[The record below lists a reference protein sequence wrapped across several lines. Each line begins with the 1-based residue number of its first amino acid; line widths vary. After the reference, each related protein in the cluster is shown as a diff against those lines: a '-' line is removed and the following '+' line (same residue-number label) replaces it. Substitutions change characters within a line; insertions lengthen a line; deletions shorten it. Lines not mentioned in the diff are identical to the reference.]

1 MNSTGRRDHEHEA
14 SNTEGVTA
22 ETTMAGGCASPN
34 FIFGKEFM
42 RHQHSGAV
50 QLSISFSKA
59 NVQS

>member
-1 MNSTGRRDHEHEA
+1 MKLTGKSVNGHEA
-14 SNTEGVTA
+14 SNTEALTPEA
-22 ETTMAGGCASPN
+22 MMAGGYVSPN